1 MGLVVFSDLDGT
13 LLDHHTYSHA
23 PAGPALAALKA
34 AGVALVLCSSK
45 TRAEMVPLWWE
56 LGLNAPIISENGGG
70 VFIPVGHGL
79 TMLAGWRDAGSDW
92 LGLALGLDI
101 KEVRR
106 RLASFAGRFGARGF
120 GEMTDAEVAG
130 LTGLTPEAA
139 ALARQREFNE
149 PVLLPDAEGRNPE
162 FAAQFAAAAA
172 AAGLTAT
179 QGGRF
184 WHVLS
189 GADKGRAVDLVAAL
203 YRKLDPNL
211 ITAGL
216 GDAANDLPLL
226 KAVDR
231 PFLVARPD
239 GSHAPLDLP
248 GLTRTTQPGPAGFN
262 QAVLGLLDDLRR

>member
-1 MGLVVFSDLDGT
+1 MGLVVFTDLDGT
-13 LLDHHTYSHA
+13 LLDHHTYAHA
-23 PAGPALAALKA
+23 AAKPALAALKA
-34 AGVALVLCSSK
+34 AGVALVLTSSK
-45 TRAEMVPLWWE
+45 TRAEMAPLWWE

-79 TMLAGWRDAGSDW
+79 TMLADWRDAGSDW

-101 KEVRR
+101 AEVRR

-120 GEMTDAEVAG
+120 GEMTDAEVAR
-130 LTGLTPEAA
+130 LTGLSPEAA
-139 ALARQREFNE
+139 ARARQREFNE
-149 PVLLPDAEGRNPE
+149 PVLLPDAE
-162 FAAQFAAAAA
+162 AQGAEFAAAAA

-189 GADKGRAVDLVAAL
+189 GANKGRAVDLVASF
-203 YRKLDPNL
+203 YRRVDPNL
-211 ITAGL
+211 ITAGV
-216 GDAANDLPLL
+216 GDALNDLPML

-248 GLTRTTQPGPAGFN
+248 GLTKADEPGPAGFN
-262 QAVLGLLDDLRR
+262 RAVLGLLDDLRR